1 MDYDLKVVID
11 RHKVTYI
18 TYSICICTLQE
29 YFVVIIGNGQPSM
42 DPSGGPNS
50 QYGRPNMSNSSQQSV
65 QYIPLDAGSVP
76 GSQGPGA
83 SQQTTYY
90 MQQPMYLDQN
100 GQPMY
105 YRVG

>member
-1 MDYDLKVVID
+1 
-11 RHKVTYI
+11 
-18 TYSICICTLQE
+18 
-29 YFVVIIGNGQPSM
+29 
-42 DPSGGPNS
+42 
-50 QYGRPNMSNSSQQSV
+50 MSNSSQQSV